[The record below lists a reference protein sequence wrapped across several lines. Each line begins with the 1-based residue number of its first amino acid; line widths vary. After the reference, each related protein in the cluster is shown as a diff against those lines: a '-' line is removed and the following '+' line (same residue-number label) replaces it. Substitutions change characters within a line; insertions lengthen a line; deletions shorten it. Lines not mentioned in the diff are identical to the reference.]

1 MTLAHPGYEAPLWRR
16 WLTGGFWSLERA
28 FERARAAGKAEDDT
42 RIRIFFVL
50 ALFAFAFASLAIG
63 ATRAV
68 VFSGLDQGG
77 GYRSAATARADLVDR
92 NGRML
97 AADLLHYGL
106 YVDPTEVWEVEET
119 RRALLRAAP
128 EMSPARLDKVLRS
141 GRRGYVFGGLNP
153 AEKAKIY
160 ELGLPGVTFEPE
172 QRRIYPLGQ
181 TAAHLIGFSDT
192 GGEGLSGA
200 EFALNQAIR
209 GGEPG
214 EAVPL
219 SIDLRVQAALEEELF
234 KAAQLHSAKG
244 AVGIVTNVHTGEV
257 LGLASWPT
265 FNPNEPGRAGPEA
278 LTNRA
283 GASVYEMGSIMKVFS
298 VAMGLDSGAVNIGS
312 VIDASSPLK
321 MAGRSVRDYHAENRS
336 MTVAE
341 VFMHSSN
348 IGTSRIALMAGADTM
363 LKYYKDFGLLDP
375 APIELRESARPITPR
390 QWDPNTLASASFGH
404 AISVTPLA
412 VAAGMGAVLNGGVYV
427 PLTIKP
433 VKDGERPKGR
443 RVLREETSK
452 AMLDLMRA
460 NVVHG
465 TGGKADAEGLRVGGK
480 TGSAEKAGR
489 GGYQR
494 DKLISSFAAVF
505 PADGPLESD
514 RYFVLIMMDEP
525 KGTKETF
532 GFATGGWTAAPAAG
546 RVIDRIGPV
555 LGVARVADLA
565 EPDLAAAGKL
575 AGAER

>member
-1 MTLAHPGYEAPLWRR
+1 MTVAHPGYEAPPRRR

-28 FERARAAGKAEDDT
+28 FERARASDRAEDDT

-63 ATRAV
+63 ATRAA
-68 VFSGLDQGG
+68 VFSGLDEGG
-77 GYRSAATARADLVDR
+77 GYRWATAARADLVDR

-119 RRALLRAAP
+119 RRLLLAAIP
-128 EMSPARLDKVLRS
+128 DMSPARLDRILRS
-141 GRRGYVFGGLNP
+141 GRRGFVFGGLNP
-153 AEKAKIY
+153 TEKARIY
-160 ELGLPGVTFEPE
+160 ELGLPGVSFEPE

-200 EFALNQAIR
+200 EFALNQAVR
-209 GGEPG
+209 GADPG
-214 EAVPL
+214 SNVPL

-234 KAAQLHSAKG
+234 KAAQKHTAKG

-257 LGLASWPT
+257 LGMASWPT
-265 FNPNEPGRAGPEA
+265 YDPNEPGRASADA

-298 VAMGLDSGAVNIGS
+298 VAMGLDSGTVNIGS

-321 MAGRSVRDYHAENRS
+321 MAGRSVRDYHAENRA
-336 MTVAE
+336 MTVAD

-348 IGTSRIALMAGADTM
+348 IGTSRIALMAGADIM
-363 LKYYKDFGLLDP
+363 LKYYKDFGLLEA
-375 APIELRESARPITPR
+375 APIELRESARPITPSK
-390 QWDPNTLASASFGH
+390 WDANTLASASFGH

-412 VAAGMGAVLNGGVYV
+412 VAAGMGAVLNGGTYV

-433 VKDGERPKGR
+433 VADGERPSGR
-443 RVLREETSK
+443 RVVSEETSK

-465 TGGKADAEGLRVGGK
+465 TGGKANAAGLRVGGK
-480 TGSAEKAGR
+480 TGSAEKPGR

-494 DKLISSFAAVF
+494 DKLVASFAAVF
-505 PADGPLESD
+505 PADGPLEAD
-514 RYFVLIMMDEP
+514 RYFVLIMLDEP

-532 GFATGGWTAAPAAG
+532 GFATGGWTAAPTAG

-555 LGVARVADLA
+555 LGVERVADLA
-565 EPDLAAAGKL
+565 QPDLAAAGRL